1 MATLHGFPILVT
13 GERWC
18 VVDMPDY
25 WAIMDS
31 LDAVPTPVF
40 QYQKDDSGWREAMAQ
55 LKRSDTR
62 PPTVPTVMAPVAPPP
77 VRHGRRQFSL
87 ARFGILLS
95 SIVLGVSPWLPWATI
110 QVSLN
115 GGPSSS
121 IRGDLFKIMSHGW
134 RNSVA
139 EILVGLAVVCAIQAL
154 VLPFTRI
161 ALVSA
166 ILGFLSL
173 APVILGA
180 TQIHT
185 YVGPG
190 FSHPPVSIGYGMFVA
205 FGGCLLL
212 IMAWAVFPGGVR
224 RPSKRAGAPNPAVA
238 GPSRTGHIME
248 GLTPVAP
255 PPPPT
260 RTVAESAMPVMAPVS
275 APAAGAAGSVADGVS
290 SSGLPTL
297 GAALAQLSEHDHQPV
312 VAASPPVRLEPD
324 GPAAS
329 SSSSASSGL
338 ATSTQHQP
346 GPQPADVESAEPVAI
361 TPEVAEPVAEPEA
374 IEPEAI
380 EPEAIEPEAIEPEA
394 IEPEAIEPEA
404 IEPEAIE
411 PEAIEPEA
419 AAADPAP
426 EPADDFPPGW
436 YADYADSSLLRYWDG
451 DQWTEHTTRPR
462 LITESSWP
470 GIRLLSPQGGGLECS
485 LGIVQR
491 HHHRRLQGA
500 MAVAGQPNHRA
511 QAANPTAWRAKSI
524 GPSVTFTSTTPVP
537 AMARADD
544 CMRSIADSRA
554 AYIASVKLV
563 SSTF

>member
-18 VVDMPDY
+18 VVDLPDS

-62 PPTVPTVMAPVAPPP
+62 PPTVPTVVAPVAPPP

-95 SIVLGVSPWLPWATI
+95 SVILGASAWLPWATI
-110 QVSLN
+110 QVRLN
-115 GGPSSS
+115 GGPTSS

-139 EILVGLAVVCAIQAL
+139 EILVGLAVVCAVQAL
-154 VLPFTRI
+154 VLPFPRI
-161 ALVSA
+161 ALGSA

-190 FSHPPVSIGYGMFVA
+190 FSHPPVSIGYGVFVA

-224 RPSKRAGAPNPAVA
+224 RPSKRAGAPSPATA

-248 GLTPVAP
+248 GLTPIAP

-260 RTVAESAMPVMAPVS
+260 RSDAESAMPVVAPAV
-275 APAAGAAGSVADGVS
+275 APAPGAAGAAGSAGSAGSVADGVS

-297 GAALAQLSEHDHQPV
+297 GAALAQLSEHDHPPAV
-312 VAASPPVRLEPD
+312 ASPSVRPEPD
-324 GPAAS
+324 GRAALSSS

-338 ATSTQHQP
+338 ATSTDRQLD
-346 GPQPADVESAEPVAI
+346 PQPADIEPVAPAA
-361 TPEVAEPVAEPEA
+361 TAQEVPGPEVGPPEAEPEVPGPEA
-374 IEPEAI
+374 MEPEPAKPAY
-380 EPEAIEPEAIEPEA
+380 PETS
-394 IEPEAIEPEA
+394 
-404 IEPEAIE
+404 
-411 PEAIEPEA
+411 
-419 AAADPAP
+419 AADPEP

-451 DQWTEHTTRPR
+451 GQWTEHTHP
-462 LITESSWP
+462 
-470 GIRLLSPQGGGLECS
+470 
-485 LGIVQR
+485 
-491 HHHRRLQGA
+491 A
-500 MAVAGQPNHRA
+500 
-511 QAANPTAWRAKSI
+511 TA
-524 GPSVTFTSTTPVP
+524 
-537 AMARADD
+537 DH
-544 CMRSIADSRA
+544 
-554 AYIASVKLV
+554 
-563 SSTF
+563 